1 MKKLVTCNQNA
12 VTNENVKK
20 FTPNEI
26 LCCVLGDVLRT
37 TSVSN
42 ISYYKEE
49 NKPSHVDIDV
59 DEELASI
66 FGVGNEEDFMSIFGF
81 DGEEASND

>member
-1 MKKLVTCNQNA
+1 MRQSSTS
-12 VTNENVKK
+12 EIVKD

-26 LCCVLGDVLRT
+26 LRCVLGDLLRD

-49 NKPSHVDIDV
+49 NQPKRLNMNANGEGVTLFSIRNEQDI
-59 DEELASI
+59 
-66 FGVGNEEDFMSIFGF
+66 MSIFGF
-81 DGEEASND
+81 DGKED